1 MTPYIFIPNS
11 PFGRGMMSQYTVAAM
26 VGKVVDTHGPSVCSF
41 IAAFLFAFGFGAFS
55 FEIYNTPPDIVTPSS
70 ASFHRLTFFFLL
82 AGLGTVFS

>member
-1 MTPYIFIPNS
+1 
-11 PFGRGMMSQYTVAAM
+11 MMSQYTVAAL
-26 VGKVVDTHGPSVCSF
+26 VGKVVDTHGPSLCSL

-70 ASFHRLTFFFLL
+70 ASFHRLTFFFFL